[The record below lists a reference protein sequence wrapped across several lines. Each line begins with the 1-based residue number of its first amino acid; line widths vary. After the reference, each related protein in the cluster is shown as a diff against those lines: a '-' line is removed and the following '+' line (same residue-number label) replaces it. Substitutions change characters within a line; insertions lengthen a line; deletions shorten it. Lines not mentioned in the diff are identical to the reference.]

1 MIEIKKIEITNRL
14 PIEFEDFKVNFLP
27 KLRNFLLQTAEL
39 KQQSNKNEAAFEDE
53 LRDFLRSSFYKGKH
67 IGKCPYKK
75 GEADLVIAENKK
87 SYTDVLIEVKSPLD
101 KKDFITDNDINKKSF
116 FQAVTYFL
124 IEIIEKQSFN
134 LKTILITNCDEFYS
148 FDAIEFHQLFYKS
161 ELRKE
166 FENWYEKKQ
175 VSTSIEDFY
184 KQVNNFIQNCENTDI
199 EATFVSLS
207 DENLIQEVEFAL
219 AENDIDEFNKVD
231 KFQNIKT
238 LYHFFSPALLL
249 KEKEQADGNEL
260 NKRFYF
266 ELLHILGLE
275 EYRDKEEGLQLIGR
289 KNEKERSQ
297 GSFIENAIEKIR
309 FERPFHLQK
318 QDDSRY
324 DEQEGDFELAL
335 ELCIIW
341 INRILFLKL
350 LEGQLQRYHSDKTF
364 QFLTPEII
372 KNGNKLSTLFFHVL
386 NAPLENRTDTL
397 KVDFEQV
404 PYLNSGLF
412 QIQYIEILHG
422 RISGLRD
429 DLFISPY
436 PNTVLKNAKNKLP
449 ALDYLF
455 QFLGSYNFGEIEK
468 LEVQHQTK
476 DLINAS
482 VLGKIFEKLNGY
494 KEGSFYTPSY
504 ISMYMSQKVVRNAIL
519 NKFKER
525 YKLDFQSFED
535 LKRFTISRYKKEDI
549 LEANQLINEITVC
562 DPSVGSGHFL
572 VSVLNELI
580 AAKSELGILCDEEVM
595 PLPYFVLVEND
606 ELLVKDRWQKD
617 RTLEYKVEFQNGIR
631 TVNSELQKIQT
642 TLFRE
647 KKIIIENCLYGV
659 DVNPNSVQIC
669 RLRLWIELLKNAY
682 YTTESRFKV
691 METLPNLDYK
701 IVEGN
706 SLLPVYEKQAIMIDW
721 KRKQSDTY
729 SIRTQIETIN
739 NAIQFIK
746 ENKKVVFSMENYYK
760 KINLLVNINRAKA
773 DLLVAKFE
781 IEILQINETL
791 RNLNPEQRLDKRL
804 TKVEEKQR
812 AELLEKKAFLQKIKR
827 EIDYSPDLGKPIILF
842 DWNIDFAEILGTFQH
857 GNGEEKDKK
866 HGFDVIIGNPPYIQ
880 QRKIGHIAA
889 YLKEL
894 YPNTYTKSGT
904 ADMSV
909 FFFEKGLELVKNGGQ
924 LAYISTNKFFNSE
937 YGKEL
942 RNYLAKFNLTQLIN
956 FEQVRVF
963 DEALV
968 SPAIFHFEK
977 KELLPNGNIEY
988 AEFYKEKIAPREFP
1002 KEIQKR
1008 ITTFP
1013 QTDLQKAEWLFNS
1026 PLEEIIIEQIKQ
1038 KGKPLGEI
1046 ESIIVKRGITTGY
1059 DKAFVVDENTFN
1071 KLASGNNRTL
1081 FKPLLWGENIHKYS
1095 LTYKNY
1101 WLIHTHNGRPKIL
1114 DRINVEKDFP
1124 IIYAY
1129 FLALNKEKNNAMAN
1143 RSDKGEHWTNLR
1155 NCAFIDKFEQEKMV
1169 WGLISGLW
1177 GFAYDNK
1184 GYFLTSAS
1192 YFLISEKIP
1201 LKFLIALFNSRL
1213 FQFYFDKTGEYTAGG
1228 AYVLKKKN
1236 IEKFI
1241 IPVDKMD
1248 YSVFISL
1255 VEQILA
1261 AKEINENTD
1270 IWEEKLN
1277 QKVYELYGITD
1288 AQQILIESILDK
1300 KKLK

>member
-1 MIEIKKIEITNRL
+1 MITVKNLEITNRL
-14 PIEFEDFKVNFLP
+14 AIEFEDFKVNFLP
-27 KLRNFLLQTAEL
+27 KLRDFLLQISQL
-39 KQQSNKNEAAFEDE
+39 KQKVNKNEAAFEDE
-53 LRDFLRSSFYKGKH
+53 LRDFLRSSFYGGKH
-67 IGKCPYKK
+67 IGKSPYKK

-87 SYTDVLIEVKSPLD
+87 SDTDVLIEVKSPLD
-101 KKDFITDNDINKKSF
+101 KKDFITNNEIKKKSF
-116 FQAVTYFL
+116 FQVVTYFL
-124 IEIIEKQSFN
+124 IEIIEKQNFN
-134 LKTILITNCDEFYS
+134 LKTILITNCEEFYL
-148 FDAIEFHQLFYKS
+148 FDTMEFHRLFYKS
-161 ELRKE
+161 NLRKE
-166 FENWYEKKQ
+166 FENWYDKKQ

-184 KQVNNFIQNCENTDI
+184 KQVSNFIENSEDAEI
-199 EATFVSLS
+199 EAFFVSLA
-207 DENLIQEVEFAL
+207 DKDLLQEVEFAI
-219 AENDIDEFNKVD
+219 AEKDIDEFNKVD
-231 KFQNIKT
+231 KFQNVKT

-249 KEKEQADGNEL
+249 KEKEQRDGNEL
-260 NKRFYF
+260 NRRFYF

-275 EYRDKEEGLQLIGR
+275 EYKDKEEGLQLIGR

-372 KNGNKLSTLFFHVL
+372 RNGNKLSTLFFHVL

-397 KVDFEQV
+397 KIDFEQV

-412 QIQYIEILHG
+412 QIQYVEILHG

-436 PNTVLKNAKNKLP
+436 KNTVLKNAKAELP
-449 ALDYLF
+449 ALNYLF
-455 QFLGSYNFGEIEK
+455 QFLDSYNFGEVEK

-504 ISMYMSQKVVRNAIL
+504 ISMYMSQKVVRTAIL

-525 YKLDFQSFED
+525 YKVDFQDFDD

-549 LEANQLINEITVC
+549 LAANQLINEITVC

-572 VSVLNELI
+572 VSVLNEFI
-580 AAKSELGILCDEEVM
+580 AAKSELGILCDDNVM
-595 PLPYFVLVEND
+595 PLPYFVVVEND

-617 RTLEYKVEFQNGIR
+617 RTLDYKVEFQNGNR

-642 TLFRE
+642 TLFQE
-647 KKIIIENCLYGV
+647 KKTIIENCLYGV

-682 YTTESRFKV
+682 YTAESHFKV

-746 ENKKVVFSMENYYK
+746 KNKKIVFNMENYYK

-781 IEILQINETL
+781 IEILQMNETL
-791 RNLNPEQRLDKRL
+791 RNLNPEQRLDKQL
-804 TKVEEKQR
+804 TKSEEKQR

-842 DWNIDFAEILGTFQH
+842 DWSIDFAEILGTLEH
-857 GNGEEKDKK
+857 GNGEETEKN

-880 QRKIGHIAA
+880 QRKIGHIAP

-894 YPNTYTKSGT
+894 YPNTYPKSGT

-942 RNYLAKFNLTQLIN
+942 RNHLAKSNLTQLIN
-956 FEQVRVF
+956 LEQVIVF

-968 SPAIFHFEK
+968 SPAIFHFK
-977 KELLPNGNIEY
+977 KEDPQLDGSLEY
-988 AEFYKEKIAPREFP
+988 VAFYKEKITPREFP
-1002 KEIQKR
+1002 KEVQKR
-1008 ITTFP
+1008 INTFP
-1013 QTDLQKAEWLFNS
+1013 QSDLRKAEWLFNS
-1026 PLEEIIIEQIKQ
+1026 PLEEAIIEHVKQ

-1046 ESIIVKRGITTGY
+1046 ESIVVRRGITTGY

-1071 KLASGNNRTL
+1071 KLAIGNNRTI
-1081 FKPLLWGENIHKYS
+1081 FKPLLWGENIHKYT

-1101 WLIHTHNGRPKIL
+1101 WLIHTHNGRPKVL

-1124 IIYAY
+1124 LIYAY
-1129 FLALNKEKNNAMAN
+1129 FLSLNVEKNNAIAT

-1241 IPVDKMD
+1241 IPIQEMD
-1248 YSVFISL
+1248 YSPFIFL
-1255 VEQILA
+1255 VDSILA
-1261 AKEINENTD
+1261 TKEKEENTD
-1270 IWEEKLN
+1270 ILEKELN
-1277 QKVYELYGITD
+1277 KKVYELYGITN
-1288 AQQILIESILDK
+1288 AQQLLIEGILEK